1 MRAYIATIQNMASK
15 EDYNRLSN
23 EEAITGKQ
31 LTFEQIEAATVKAAF
46 LSLPEAMDGAGNV
59 LYEIEKEFDE
69 NEHFQRE
76 SGARIS
82 LTIDIKD
89 ISEDE
94 FNEINERYGS
104 GEGTFFVSARPLNE
118 AGG

>member
-1 MRAYIATIQNMASK
+1 MRAYIATIHNMASR
-15 EDYNRLSN
+15 EDYQRLSN
-23 EEAITGKQ
+23 QEALTG
-31 LTFEQIEAATVKAAF
+31 LTLEQIEAATVKAAF

-59 LYEIEKEFDE
+59 LHEIEKEFDT
-69 NEHFQRE
+69 NEHFKRE
-76 SGARIS
+76 PGARIS